1 MDASSDADILVFV
14 IPHQFIGKVCDTMKG
29 KIKSDAVGIS
39 LIKVKSL
46 VLVLFCFVLSLS
58 LYPFKAA
65 RRQDETKFATPC
77 VCLSVWVSVSLQGVE
92 ESADG
97 LKLISDVIVDKLGI
111 TMSVLMGANI
121 ANEVAD
127 EKFCETTIGSSHRD
141 TSTGDQFSVFSA
153 LALQV

>member
-14 IPHQFIGKVCDTMKG
+14 IPHQFIGKACDTMKG

-39 LIKVKSL
+39 LIKVKSFSS
-46 VLVLFCFVLSLS
+46 VLFILSLS
-58 LYPFKAA
+58 FYPFKAA
-65 RRQDETKFATPC
+65 WRQDERKFATPC
-77 VCLSVWVSVSLQGVE
+77 VSVCLQGVE
-92 ESADG
+92 ETADG

-127 EKFCETTIGSSHRD
+127 EKFCETTIGWSRRD
-141 TSTGDQFSVFSA
+141 VFFFFLLSTFRFWVE
-153 LALQV
+153 QV